1 MITWAFLYG
10 HPGTDPHADR
20 TVVERDGMRTI
31 LVPVP
36 DESQAPAVAL
46 DLVESD
52 GAALLELCGGFSAV
66 DAARVVEA
74 VQGRVPVGHV
84 AYALE
89 SVDGASRYKARFTS
103 RAGTGGPRTN
113 GQRSAPVSSPRP

>member
-1 MITWAFLYG
+1 LITWAFLYG
-10 HPGTDPHADR
+10 HPGTDPRSDR
-20 TVVERDGMRTI
+20 TVVERDGLRTV

-36 DESQAPAVAL
+36 DESQAPAIAL
-46 DLVESD
+46 DLVD
-52 GAALLELCGGFSAV
+52 PYGVTLLELCGGFSAV

-89 SVDGASRYKARFTS
+89 SVDGASRYEARFTD
-103 RAGTGGPRTN
+103 RVTAGEPPGD
-113 GQRSAPVSSPRP
+113 GQPLPVSSPRP